1 MNLEEQIEQAKTEGW
16 VDVKIATHPQ
26 TARFED
32 ALFGKGLHRIE
43 QYRFKDTVRI
53 AETQSQ
59 ERLRLTP
66 KETRSVNA
74 SNVYATIQ
82 TTPNGLYYAPHTQ
95 QSKQSRVILYKEN
108 KEGRQTTL
116 LSTQP
121 KHIISFHDIKNRED
135 KDLYDETATLLFDT
149 PQNDRN
155 LQRFDFQYIPHNDTS
170 LTAFGTPEL
179 YRVKNEE

>member
-1 MNLEEQIEQAKTEGW
+1 MTLEEQINQARTEGW
-16 VDVKIATHPQ
+16 VDVKIATHPPNAQ
-26 TARFED
+26 FED

-43 QYRFKDTVRI
+43 QYRFKDTARI
-53 AETQSQ
+53 AETQSHD
-59 ERLRLTP
+59 RLRLTP
-66 KETRSVNA
+66 KETRSLNA

-95 QSKQSRVILYKEN
+95 QAKESKVILYKEN
-108 KEGRQTTL
+108 NEGRQTTL

-121 KHIISFHDIKNRED
+121 KHIISFHDIKHRED

-149 PQNDRN
+149 PHNDQN
-155 LQRFDFQYIPHNDTS
+155 LQRFDFQYIPHNDTNI
-170 LTAFGTPEL
+170 AVFGTPRL